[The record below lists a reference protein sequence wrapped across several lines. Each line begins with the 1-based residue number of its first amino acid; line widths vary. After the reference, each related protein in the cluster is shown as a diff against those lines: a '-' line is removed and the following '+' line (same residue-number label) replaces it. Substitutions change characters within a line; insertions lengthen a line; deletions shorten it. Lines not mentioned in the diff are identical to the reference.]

1 MCLKRSPPWRSFV
14 WYHEVMKIYFAC
26 SIRGGRNDAD
36 TYAALASYIKFRA
49 TLLTE
54 IFADGKLT
62 PQGMNKLSA
71 DIWATDT
78 AWVKESDAVIAEVTN
93 PSLGVGYEIAKAE
106 EWHKPVLTLFRDDGS
121 RKLSAMIDGS
131 PNTKTVYYTTVDE
144 ARLAIDDF
152 ISKIEYSL

>member
-1 MCLKRSPPWRSFV
+1 
-14 WYHEVMKIYFAC
+14 MKIYFAC

-36 TYAALASYIKFRA
+36 MYAQLAEHIKSRS

-62 PQGMNKLSA
+62 SQGMNKPSA
-71 DIWATDT
+71 DIWTIDV
-78 AWVKESDAVIAEVTN
+78 AWVKESDAIIAEVTN

-106 EWHKPVLTLFRDDGS
+106 EWSKPVLALFRDDGS

-131 PNTKTVYYTTVDE
+131 PNTKTVYYTTLAE
-144 ARLAIDDF
+144 ARSAIDNF
-152 ISKIEYSL
+152 VQNLE